1 MTMTPDDP
9 FDQIIAGIDLSEP
22 TDVVDVSTLSDPEIS
37 FEIAKLNNLLIDMG
51 QVRYPHTQEAR
62 DIHSM
67 RNALIVEQARR
78 LHGQ

>member
-37 FEIAKLNNLLIDMG
+37 FEIAKLNNLMI
-51 QVRYPHTQEAR
+51 
-62 DIHSM
+62 S
-67 RNALIVEQARR
+67 
-78 LHGQ
+78 